1 MGCVSS
7 KFAKAD
13 HNEHI
18 LLSARN
24 GDLPNHI
31 VSLTSTTY
39 GVLQLDPEQPA
50 RESRTSPPRCSNDL
64 PLSQKR
70 LFEDPEII
78 NTWELMHDLN
88 EEIPVTLP
96 VKSSPRN
103 EVPPRASDVEERLG
117 SKYSGQTTSP
127 KQRKKFVGKE
137 NKQHKDG
144 LLEDAWGRAV
154 LKPFSSLENLQVSAS
169 PVSRIRMKTS
179 PVDVKLQCAG
189 KDSGFSVSWKSFSPF
204 DPELVASFEKEHS
217 VEREQIKK
225 IISPLPRRRRS
236 QSSDYVLQSFVMKC
250 PPGGENA
257 VIIYTTTLRGIR
269 KTFEDCNRV
278 RSVIEAYDVRMIE
291 RDISMHSGFKEE
303 LRVLMG
309 GNSMRVPAVFVK
321 GRLIGGADEVIKLE
335 EEGNLK
341 LLFEGIPPAL
351 EWCKGCGGMR
361 FVMCLDCSGSCKIL
375 DKEGQKMVRCGHCN
389 ENGLIQCPVCC

>member
-13 HNEHI
+13 RNEDI

-31 VSLTSTTY
+31 VSLTSSTY
-39 GVLQLDPEQPA
+39 GVLKLDPEQPT
-50 RESRTSPPRCSNDL
+50 RESRRSPPRCSTDL
-64 PLSQKR
+64 ALSQNR

-78 NTWELMHDLN
+78 NTWELMHDLD
-88 EEIPVTLP
+88 EQIPVTLP
-96 VKSSPRN
+96 MMRSPRN
-103 EVPPRASDVEERLG
+103 EVPASVPDVEGRQG
-117 SKYSGQTTSP
+117 SRYSGQTKSL
-127 KQRKKFVGKE
+127 KQKKFVGKE
-137 NKQHKDG
+137 NKQQKDG

-154 LKPFSSLENLQVSAS
+154 LKPFSSLENLQVSTS
-169 PVSRIRMKTS
+169 PMSRIKMKTT
-179 PVDVKLQCAG
+179 PLDVKLQCAG
-189 KDSGFSVSWKSFSPF
+189 KDSGFSVYWKSFSPF
-204 DPELVASFEKEHS
+204 DPEVVASFEKEHFE
-217 VEREQIKK
+217 EREQIKK

-236 QSSDYVLQSFVMKC
+236 QSSDYVLESFEMKC

-278 RSVIEAYDVRMIE
+278 RSAIEAYDVRMIE

-351 EWCKGCGGMR
+351 EWCKGCGGVR
-361 FVMCLDCSGSCKIL
+361 FLMCMDCSGSCKIL
-375 DKEGQKMVRCGHCN
+375 DEEGKKSVKCGHCN